1 MATQEFLNLS
11 LEDRNRGGC
20 GYLASSVVSA
30 AVGRGTNLCATGA
43 GDGTIRLWKAT
54 PGEKDTALE
63 PKHSLPQRGF
73 VNGLAIA
80 SSGKF
85 LLAGVGQEP
94 RLGRW
99 GRDAGA
105 KNGVVMHRLDHI
117 VEDDSDEDDSDDD
130 EEDNSDGSMDE
141 EEMDE

>member
-1 MATQEFLNLS
+1 M
-11 LEDRNRGGC
+11 
-20 GYLASSVVSA
+20 VSA
-30 AVGRGTNLCATGA
+30 AVGKGTNLRHRSRGWNDSFVESYT
-43 GDGTIRLWKAT
+43 
-54 PGEKDTALE
+54 GEKDTALE

-99 GRDAGA
+99 GRDEEGKWSGHAQI
-105 KNGVVMHRLDHI
+105 DHA
-117 VEDDSDEDDSDDD
+117 VNEDDSDEDDEESDIPWMKKGD
-130 EEDNSDGSMDE
+130 ETVEKIIAALVFSSRQITYLSL
-141 EEMDE
+141 

>member
-1 MATQEFLNLS
+1 
-11 LEDRNRGGC
+11 
-20 GYLASSVVSA
+20 
-30 AVGRGTNLCATGA
+30 
-43 GDGTIRLWKAT
+43 
-54 PGEKDTALE
+54 
-63 PKHSLPQRGF
+63 
-73 VNGLAIA
+73 
-80 SSGKF
+80 

>member
-1 MATQEFLNLS
+1 M
-11 LEDRNRGGC
+11 
-20 GYLASSVVSA
+20 
-30 AVGRGTNLCATGA
+30 
-43 GDGTIRLWKAT
+43 
-54 PGEKDTALE
+54 
-63 PKHSLPQRGF
+63 
-73 VNGLAIA
+73 NGLAIA

-117 VEDDSDEDDSDDD
+117 VEDDSDDDD
-130 EEDNSDGSMDE
+130 EEDSDDDSMDDDDE
-141 EEMDE
+141 EDE

>member
-1 MATQEFLNLS
+1 
-11 LEDRNRGGC
+11 
-20 GYLASSVVSA
+20 
-30 AVGRGTNLCATGA
+30 
-43 GDGTIRLWKAT
+43 
-54 PGEKDTALE
+54 
-63 PKHSLPQRGF
+63 

-99 GRDAGA
+99 GRDASA

-117 VEDDSDEDDSDDD
+117 VEDDSDEDDLDDE